1 MEALVR
7 LWCFCQLD
15 QRGQCLGSAS
25 VDDIEIICAWEGT
38 PGELY
43 DALVSCK
50 FLDINDDGTVEAHDW
65 DEVNRLFTSNWKNGR
80 KTKSKSKASKK
91 TSPPLPG
98 HCQGT
103 ARALP
108 GHCQG
113 NEYEPSPPSSP
124 LSSPP
129 IPPLSVPPSIPP
141 SGGKPPPK
149 CVEGTAMA
157 LPPEA
162 PPPPDFQVPAE
173 AEVLAVA
180 EAYPGDLAR
189 MIPPRIPE
197 AWALGWL
204 NWRLREPSRF
214 PADWQGDMVRSFVR
228 DWVKELPDARGV
240 VRGAKTAK
248 TPFALK
254 TQLEALELR
263 IREHP
268 GNPDSSSCSGDPT
281 EDDVVE
287 FRWLRRERADLIRKL
302 SEGK

>member
-1 MEALVR
+1 MMIMPSLVSHPKYMRLRKKIGPGAMEALVR
-7 LWCFCQLD
+7 LWGFCQLD
-15 QRGQCLGSAS
+15 QRGQCLGTMSCE
-25 VDDIEIICAWEGT
+25 DIEMICAWGGA
-38 PGELY
+38 PGDLY
-43 DALVSCK
+43 EALVSCK
-50 FLDINDDGTVEAHDW
+50 WLDVNEDGTVEAHDW
-65 DEVNRLFTSNWKNGR
+65 DEANRLLTTNWANGR
-80 KTKSKSKASKK
+80 KMARAAKRNHNK
-91 TSPPLPG
+91 G
-98 HCQGT
+98 GGT
-103 ARALP
+103 AKAVP
-108 GHCQG
+108 KQC
-113 NEYEPSPPSSP
+113 
-124 LSSPP
+124 LSSAGAPNP
-129 IPPLSVPPSIPP
+129 ILSYPISEGVQ
-141 SGGKPPPK
+141 GE
-149 CVEGTAMA
+149 VE
-157 LPPEA
+157 PPEA

-281 EDDVVE
+281 EEDVVE
-287 FRWLRRERADLIRKL
+287 FRWLKRERADLIRKL